1 MTVGYWDREL
11 IHTMQIK
18 YLADRFDDDPCDTGT
33 RRDREMITLIG
44 MSHSLLWQLIPYA
57 AILGKLGEASN
68 FSPPYIDTEEVANI
82 PYFWPSAIRKA
93 GVVKACGTSS
103 VLCASVFDD
112 HLYHH
117 DIYAPPRFFKYAG
130 QMLKFSLTLM
140 ISFYPSATAVTSF
153 LGTSLAFQA
162 QSESE
167 GGTGDSEGDSNP
179 VRPRWQ
185 RWIIRRWHRDVLPP
199 LAEAGGAFVSN
210 AEKVAKMAN
219 KICMLLAGHRRHHN
233 EDEEEA
239 TGNNDQKE

>member
-1 MTVGYWDREL
+1 
-11 IHTMQIK
+11 
-18 YLADRFDDDPCDTGT
+18 
-33 RRDREMITLIG
+33 
-44 MSHSLLWQLIPYA
+44 
-57 AILGKLGEASN
+57 
-68 FSPPYIDTEEVANI
+68 
-82 PYFWPSAIRKA
+82 
-93 GVVKACGTSS
+93 
-103 VLCASVFDD
+103 
-112 HLYHH
+112 
-117 DIYAPPRFFKYAG
+117 
-130 QMLKFSLTLM
+130 MLKFSLTLM
-140 ISFYPSATAVTSF
+140 ISFYPSTTAVTSF